1 MFVLRAVA
9 IKEIGKKMPSRR
21 TAFFKLRIG
30 IVIWGHLPGV
40 VSWLVHLHRQLLSGR
55 LQYLRHLADPRVFPK
70 GWGGIA
76 LAFLRRVY
84 ALSFDHMR

>member
-1 MFVLRAVA
+1 MFAERCS
-9 IKEIGKKMPSRR
+9 IKETGKKMPSRR

-40 VSWLVHLHRQLLSGR
+40 VSWLAPLHRQRLSGQ
-55 LQYLRHLADPRVFPK
+55 LQYLHHLVDLRVFPK
-70 GWGGIA
+70 GWGDTA
-76 LAFLRRVY
+76 RVFLRRVY

>member
-40 VSWLVHLHRQLLSGR
+40 VSWLVPLHRQRLSGQ
-55 LQYLRHLADPRVFPK
+55 LQYPHHLADLRVFPK
-70 GWGGIA
+70 GWVGIA
-76 LAFLRRVY
+76 RVFLRRVY